1 MSKKISFQ
9 GVEGAYSHL
18 AVQEFFPNAEAVPC
32 KTFELAIAA
41 AESGDVDY
49 AMIPIENSAAGRV
62 TDIHRLL
69 PKSDLHINF
78 EHFQKVEHKLLIHPE
93 TEQAQIKKIISHE
106 QALAQCSDKIQH
118 LDYDILIGADTAG
131 SAKYISEQK
140 ILDTAA
146 IASSLAAKI
155 YGLKTIDESFA
166 NSSNNITRFYVM
178 SKNEN
183 KEFNP
188 DQTYISSFLF
198 SVNNTPGSLFK
209 VMGGFATNNVNMIK
223 LESYNY
229 GADFVITQF
238 YCEIEGHPEQK
249 NTKFALDDM
258 YHYCSKVRKLGVFE
272 KSAYRSRQ

>member
-1 MSKKISFQ
+1 MSKKVSFQ
-9 GVEGAYSHL
+9 GVDGAYSHL
-18 AVQEFFPNAEAVPC
+18 AVQEFFPNTKAIPC
-32 KTFELAIAA
+32 KTFELAITA

-62 TDIHRLL
+62 ADIHRLL

-93 TEQAQIKKIISHE
+93 AHQDQIKKIISHE
-106 QALAQCSDKIQH
+106 QALAQCSVKIQQ

-140 ILDTAA
+140 ILDTSA
-146 IASSLAAKI
+146 IASSLAAEI
-155 YGLKTIDESFA
+155 YGLKTVNESFA

-183 KEFNP
+183 KDFDP
-188 DQTYISSFLF
+188 DKTYISSFLF

-238 YCEIEGHPEQK
+238 YCEIEGHPEQE

>member
-1 MSKKISFQ
+1 MSKKVSFQ

-18 AVQEFFPNAEAVPC
+18 AVQEFFPNADAVPC
-32 KTFELAIAA
+32 KTFELAINA

-62 TDIHRLL
+62 ADIHRLI

-93 TEQAQIKKIISHE
+93 THQDKIKKIISHE
-106 QALAQCSDKIQH
+106 QALAQCSEKIQQ

-131 SAKYISEQK
+131 SAKYILEQK

-146 IASSLAAKI
+146 IASSLAGKI
-155 YGLKTIDESFA
+155 YELKTVDESFA
-166 NSSNNITRFYVM
+166 NSSNNITRFYIM

-183 KEFNP
+183 KDF
-188 DQTYISSFLF
+188 DSDKTYISSFLF

-238 YCEIEGHPEQK
+238 YCEIEGHPGQE

-272 KSAYRSRQ
+272 KSTYRSRQ

>member
-62 TDIHRLL
+62 ADIHRLL

-78 EHFQKVEHKLLIHPE
+78 EHFQKVEHKLLIHQQ
-93 TEQAQIKKIISHE
+93 TDQAQIKKIISHE
-106 QALAQCSDKIQH
+106 QALAQCSDKIQQ

-131 SAKYISEQK
+131 SAKVISEQK

-238 YCEIEGHPEQK
+238 YCEIEGHPEHQ

>member
-1 MSKKISFQ
+1 MSKKVSFQ

-32 KTFELAIAA
+32 KTFELAITA
-41 AESGDVDY
+41 AESGNVDY

-62 TDIHRLL
+62 ADIHRLL

-93 TEQAQIKKIISHE
+93 THQGQIKKIISHE
-106 QALAQCSDKIQH
+106 QALAQCSEKIQQ

-140 ILDTAA
+140 ISDTAA

-155 YGLKTIDESFA
+155 YQLKTVDESFA

-183 KEFNP
+183 KDFDP
-188 DQTYISSFLF
+188 DKTYISSFLF

-238 YCEIEGHPEQK
+238 YCEIEGHPGQE

-272 KSAYRSRQ
+272 KSTYRSRQ

>member
-1 MSKKISFQ
+1 MSKKVSFQ

-32 KTFELAIAA
+32 KTFELAITA

-62 TDIHRLL
+62 ADIHRLL

-93 TEQAQIKKIISHE
+93 TQQGQIKKIISHE
-106 QALAQCSDKIQH
+106 QALAQCSEKIQQ

-140 ILDTAA
+140 ISDTAA

-155 YGLKTIDESFA
+155 YELKTVDESFA

-183 KEFNP
+183 KDFDP
-188 DQTYISSFLF
+188 DKTYISSFLF

-238 YCEIEGHPEQK
+238 YCEIEGHPGQE

>member
-1 MSKKISFQ
+1 MFKKVSFQ

-32 KTFELAIAA
+32 KTFELAITA

-62 TDIHRLL
+62 ADIHRLL

-93 TEQAQIKKIISHE
+93 THQGQIKKIISHE
-106 QALAQCSDKIQH
+106 QALAQCSEKIQQ
-118 LDYDILIGADTAG
+118 LDYDIVIGADTAG

-140 ILDTAA
+140 ISDTAA

-155 YGLKTIDESFA
+155 YELKTVDESFA

-183 KEFNP
+183 KDFDP
-188 DQTYISSFLF
+188 DKTYISSFLF

-238 YCEIEGHPEQK
+238 YCEIEGHPGQE

-272 KSAYRSRQ
+272 KSTYRSRQ

>member
-62 TDIHRLL
+62 ADIQRLL

>member
-9 GVEGAYSHL
+9 GVDGAYSQL
-18 AVQEFFPNAEAVPC
+18 AVQDFFSGAETLPC
-32 KTFELAIAA
+32 KTFEIALSE
-41 AESGDVDY
+41 AELGNVDY

-62 TDIHRLL
+62 ADIHRLI
-69 PKSDLHINF
+69 PKSNLHINF
-78 EHFQKVEHKLLIHPE
+78 EHFQKVEHKLLIHPDS
-93 TEQAQIKKIISHE
+93 KIENIRNILSHE
-106 QALAQCSDKIQH
+106 QALAQCSDKIQK
-118 LDYDILIGADTAG
+118 LDLNILIGADTAG
-131 SAKYISEQK
+131 SAKIISDEK

-146 IASSLAAKI
+146 IASSLAGKT
-155 YGLKTIDESFA
+155 YGLKVIDENFA
-166 NSSNNITRFYVM
+166 NSLNNITRFYVM

-183 KEFNP
+183 SEF
-188 DQTYISSFLF
+188 DKKKTYISSFLF
-198 SVNNTPGSLFK
+198 SVKNTPGSLFK

-238 YCEIEGHPEQK
+238 YCEIEGHPEQE

-272 KSAYRSRQ
+272 KSPYRVRQ

>member
-1 MSKKISFQ
+1 MSKKVSFQ

-18 AVQEFFPNAEAVPC
+18 AVQEFFPDAEAIPC
-32 KTFELAIAA
+32 KTFELAITA
-41 AESGDVDY
+41 AESGNVDY

-62 TDIHRLL
+62 ADIHRLI

-78 EHFQKVEHKLLIHPE
+78 EHFQKVEHKLLIHHE
-93 TEQAQIKKIISHE
+93 TQQDQIKKIISHE
-106 QALAQCSDKIQH
+106 QALAQCSEKIQQ

-131 SAKYISEQK
+131 SAKYISEQN

-146 IASSLAAKI
+146 IASSLAAEI
-155 YGLKTIDESFA
+155 YELKTVDESFA

-183 KEFNP
+183 KDFDP
-188 DQTYISSFLF
+188 DKTYISSFLF

-238 YCEIEGHPEQK
+238 YCEIEGHPDQE

>member
-1 MSKKISFQ
+1 MSKKVSFQ

-32 KTFELAIAA
+32 KTFELAITA

-62 TDIHRLL
+62 ADIHRLL

-93 TEQAQIKKIISHE
+93 THQGQIKKIISHE
-106 QALAQCSDKIQH
+106 QALAQCSEKIQQ

-140 ILDTAA
+140 ISDTAA

-155 YGLKTIDESFA
+155 YELKVVEESFA

-183 KEFNP
+183 KDFDP
-188 DQTYISSFLF
+188 DKTYISSFLF

-238 YCEIEGHPEQK
+238 YCEIEGHPGQE

-272 KSAYRSRQ
+272 KSTYRSRQ